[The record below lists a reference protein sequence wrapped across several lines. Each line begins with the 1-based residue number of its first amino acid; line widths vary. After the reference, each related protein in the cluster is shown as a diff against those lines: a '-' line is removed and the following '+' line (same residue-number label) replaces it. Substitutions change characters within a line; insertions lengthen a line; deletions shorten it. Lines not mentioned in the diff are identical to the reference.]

1 MQSGG
6 QVVSCRPTRTT
17 QEEACCPVTHS
28 SSSFSSSSSLAV
40 KLSFHTSEF
49 HPAIYRPIQLNSENS
64 ANPARRPSGGEEDKL
79 PVILKIC
86 FVIIFA
92 VFEAS
97 PGEEF

>member
-28 SSSFSSSSSLAV
+28 SSSFFSSLAI
-40 KLSFHTSEF
+40 KLNLHTSKF
-49 HPAIYRPIQLNSENS
+49 LPAIYRPIQFNSENS
-64 ANPARRPSGGEEDKL
+64 TNPARRPSGGEEDKL
-79 PVILKIC
+79 PVIFKIC

-92 VFEAS
+92 VFEAG